1 MPDYLLR
8 LWDLALTRDRQMS
21 DERTR
26 EPQYQDGLELYRRQ
40 GAEALGPMMSQVWHD
55 DPRRLTFV
63 LARYKFVAKML
74 SGKSRVLEVGC
85 ADAFGTRVVQQEV
98 GSVVAVDFDPVFVKD
113 VRARMRERWTFECRV
128 HDMLDGP
135 IHPRFDAAYSLDVLE
150 HIQATDERR
159 FMANI
164 AASLL
169 DDGVLIIGSPSIQS
183 QIYASPPSKAG
194 HVNCKDAPGLK
205 ALMAE
210 YFANVFVFS
219 MNDEVV
225 HTGFY
230 PMAHYLFAVG
240 AGTRRVLASDA
251 NDGGSKGRRGTR

>member
-1 MPDYLLR
+1 
-8 LWDLALTRDRQMS
+8 MS
-21 DERTR
+21 DEHTK
-26 EPQYQDGLELYRRQ
+26 EPQYQRGLELYRNL
-40 GAEALGPMMSQVWHD
+40 GPEALGPMMNQVWHD

-74 SGKSRVLEVGC
+74 SGKQRVLEVGC

-98 GSVVAVDFDPVFVKD
+98 GSVVAIDFDPVFVKD
-113 VRARMRERWTFECRV
+113 VKARMRERWTFECRV

-135 IHPRFDAAYSLDVLE
+135 VRPPFDAAYSLDVLE
-150 HIQATDERR
+150 HIEAKDERR

-164 AASLL
+164 TDSLV
-169 DDGVLIIGSPSIQS
+169 DDGVLIVGTPSIQS
-183 QIYASPPSKAG
+183 QVYASPPSKAG
-194 HVNCKDAPGLK
+194 HVNCKDASELK
-205 ALMAE
+205 TLMLE

-230 PMAHYLFAVG
+230 PLAHYLFAVG
-240 AGTRRVLASDA
+240 AG
-251 NDGGSKGRRGTR
+251 KRRG